1 MKKYIIKNCP
11 NYWYIN
17 RAIPECGL
25 TYKVSGFKGETET
38 SKYCKDVDDC
48 LLKQIVEKCRDFKK
62 PLYEINNGDGTIS
75 AYYSSNKDLSLAD
88 DILNILLEIEEVN
101 E

>member
-1 MKKYIIKNCP
+1 MKYIIKNCP
-11 NYWYIN
+11 NCHPDFWIN
-17 RAIPECGL
+17 CTGKAEN
-25 TYKVSGFKGETET
+25 KGFRCLCLSPTNV
-38 SKYCKDVDDC
+38 YCKDTNC
-48 LLKQIVEKCRDFKK
+48 LLKQIVEKCKDFKK
-62 PLYEINNGDGTIS
+62 PLYEIDNGDGTIS

>member
-1 MKKYIIKNCP
+1 MKYIIKNCP

-25 TYKVSGFKGETET
+25 TYKVSGFKSETET
-38 SKYCKDVDDC
+38 CKYCKDISDC
-48 LLKQIVEKCRDFKK
+48 LLKQIVKKCKYFK
-62 PLYEINNGDGTIS
+62 
-75 AYYSSNKDLSLAD
+75 NKIMQDITYKKGAD
-88 DILNILLEIEEVN
+88 MVENEILNILEIEEVD